1 MMKKYLIFAVFSGAI
16 SVALGAFGAHGLK
29 EVLVP
34 EKLNSF
40 LTGVRYQMIH
50 SLFLMIMILIPVIS
64 KKVKKTLAFILVMG
78 VLCFSGSIYLLSL
91 NLVDSKYIW
100 FVTPLGG
107 LLMLVAWLGLA
118 FSLLKVKSSNFQ

>member
-1 MMKKYLIFAVFSGAI
+1 MKKYLIFAVFSGAI